1 MYPVDKAFEGEGAA
15 SLKEQQDAAVI
26 ATVNAP
32 PAPAPA
38 LSPTPV
44 TAVSPAGAITTSTSP
59 PVKPPRLDR
68 PFPATAPASAVN
80 HILTEEEL
88 QALEDGP
95 VLPLAPNGTLGVPLA
110 PLFDDGESKNAEGD
124 TPAQGSLYT
133 TTSVTPFAL
142 PAAMTYPPE
151 TASAVPVVDEE
162 LEFGKS
168 GGQGRSS
175 LVMVPASQSVQS
187 ADGSVVRAV
196 SAVPLN
202 SAPVQ
207 LATATEAPSSN
218 MVIANANKVKQ
229 FHPACQA
236 AAQAEVRFSMSTIF
250 HTFYRNVETPSRVWD
265 ASGTCKVQLLRSIGK
280 WSTGTKTECSI
291 LNCYLE
297 TIASSKH
304 LIYIE
309 NQFFIGN
316 TAGEGVSNTI
326 PSALVNRIL
335 QAHRN
340 KEAFRVVIIIPI
352 HPNGDMAGA
361 QRSKIVMHYEYQTIN
376 RGLSS
381 MFAQLRKQAP
391 DISIA
396 NYIGFHSLR
405 SWGVINNK
413 VVSDQIYVHDK
424 LMIVDDRVVILGSAN
439 INDRSM
445 LGHRD
450 SELAIRIEDT
460 LHVPTTMAGQQFMVG
475 YLPHTVRMQLMRQ
488 HLGEDEA
495 LGEFLCFC

>member
-1 MYPVDKAFEGEGAA
+1 M
-15 SLKEQQDAAVI
+15 
-26 ATVNAP
+26 
-32 PAPAPA
+32 
-38 LSPTPV
+38 
-44 TAVSPAGAITTSTSP
+44 
-59 PVKPPRLDR
+59 
-68 PFPATAPASAVN
+68 
-80 HILTEEEL
+80 
-88 QALEDGP
+88 
-95 VLPLAPNGTLGVPLA
+95 LPLAPNGTLGA
-110 PLFDDGESKNAEGD
+110 PLVPRFEDGETKDSMED
-124 TPAQGSLYT
+124 TVAQSSLYT
-133 TTSVTPFAL
+133 TSGATPIAP
-142 PAAMTYPPE
+142 PAAMTYPLE
-151 TASAVPVVDEE
+151 TASAVPVLDEE

-168 GGQGRSS
+168 GPHGRSS
-175 LVMVPASQSVQS
+175 LVMVSASSSAQS
-187 ADGSVVRAV
+187 AQAADGPVVRAV

-207 LATATEAPSSN
+207 LAAGTDAPSSN

-236 AAQAEVRFSMSTIF
+236 AAQAEVRLSMSTLF

-297 TIASSKH
+297 TIASAKH

-309 NQFFIGN
+309 NQFFIGD

-335 QAHRN
+335 QAYRN

-352 HPNGDMAGA
+352 HPNGDIASA
-361 QRSKIVMHYEYQTIN
+361 LRSKIVMHYEYQTIN

-396 NYIGFHSLR
+396 NYIGFYSLR

-424 LMIVDDRVVILGSAN
+424 LMIVDDRVVIIGSAN

-475 YLPHTVRMQLMRQ
+475 YLPHTLRMQLMRQ
-488 HLGEDEA
+488 HLGEDES
-495 LGEFLCFC
+495 LGTYMCFCLCVDCNLRSELIAILWFAEFLCLLLTLV